1 MMWHYEKT
9 YSFFGCFEIAN
20 IAYNALLAYLKAPNQ
35 ATKLG
40 TTIILIANKEGI
52 EIPSSLTL
60 SRDGRENLILYIAE
74 REVLGEFSGSCFF
87 ETRVLF
93 ISI

>member
-1 MMWHYEKT
+1 
-9 YSFFGCFEIAN
+9 
-20 IAYNALLAYLKAPNQ
+20 LLAYLKAPNQ

-40 TTIILIANKEGI
+40 AAIILIANKERI

-60 SRDGRENLILYIAE
+60 SRDGLENLKLYIAE
-74 REVLGEFSGSCFF
+74 REVLVEFSGSCFF
-87 ETRVLF
+87 EKKVLF

>member
-1 MMWHYEKT
+1 M
-9 YSFFGCFEIAN
+9 
-20 IAYNALLAYLKAPNQ
+20 LAYLKAPNQ

-40 TTIILIANKEGI
+40 AAIILIANKEGI

-60 SRDGRENLILYIAE
+60 SRDGLENLILYIAE

-87 ETRVLF
+87 GKKGIIHINLRIRRYTNDSQGKNSL
-93 ISI
+93 